1 MSFFTV
7 LFQMLALLIMI
18 GAGWLAAVRHMLDE
32 HTNNQISSMIVSILT
47 PLLVLSSAA
56 DAVGTISLRLLGF
69 VGIIAVVMFL
79 FFIVVGKLLSPLFDR
94 EKSQQKIYQLMF
106 VFSNLSFIGIP
117 VISSILGAE
126 YVVYVM
132 VFMQVYNLFLYTYGI
147 AVMDGQLSAASLKG
161 MLNPGTLFSIA
172 GLLLIIANIRLPD
185 FLLTAVSYLG
195 SAAPPLALMSVGY
208 TLANSDLKK
217 AFGNIRLYIFSAIK
231 LLALPLL
238 MIQLLKLLPVDT
250 PVLLVCAVM
259 FGMPV
264 GNMPLMLGTQKGLD
278 CSTCTAAILV
288 TTVLCVVTIPILLLV
303 LPMI

>member
-32 HTNNQISSMIVSILT
+32 HTNNQISSMIVSILN

-56 DAVGTISLRLLGF
+56 NAVGTISLWLLGF
-69 VGIIAVVMFL
+69 VGMIAVAMFL
-79 FFIVVGKLLSPLFDR
+79 FFIVAGKLLSPLFDR
-94 EKSQQKIYQLMF
+94 DKAQQKIYQLMF

-132 VFMQVYNLFLYTYGI
+132 VFMQVYTLFLYTYGI
-147 AVMDGQLSAASLKG
+147 AVMDGQFSASSLKG

-195 SAAPPLALMSVGY
+195 NAAPPLALMSVGY
-208 TLANSDLKK
+208 TLANSDLKR
-217 AFGNIRLYIFSAIK
+217 AFGNIRVYIFSAIK

-238 MIQLLKLLPVDT
+238 MVQVVKLLSVDAS
-250 PVLLVCAVM
+250 VLLVCAVI

-264 GNMPLMLGTQKGLD
+264 GNMPLMLGTQKGID

-288 TTVLCVVTIPILLLV
+288 TTVLCVVTIPVLLLV

>member
-7 LFQMLALLIMI
+7 LLQMLALLIMI
-18 GAGWLAAVRHMLDE
+18 GAGWLAAMRHMLDE
-32 HTNNQISSMIVSILT
+32 HTNNQISSMIVSILN

-56 DAVGTISLRLLGF
+56 EAVGTISLRLLGF
-69 VGIIAVVMFL
+69 VGMIAAAMFL
-79 FFIVVGKLLSPLFDR
+79 FFIAVGKLLSPLFDR
-94 EKSQQKIYQLMF
+94 DKSQQKIFQLMF

-132 VFMQVYNLFLYTYGI
+132 VFMQVYTLFLYTYGI
-147 AVMDGQLSAASLKG
+147 AVMDGQFSVASLKG
-161 MLNPGTLFSIA
+161 MINPGTLFSIA

-195 SAAPPLALMSVGY
+195 NAAPPLALMSVGY

-217 AFGNIRLYIFSAIK
+217 AFGNIRIYIFSVIK

-238 MIQLLKLLPVDT
+238 MIQILKLLPVDAS
-250 PVLLVCAVM
+250 VLLVCAVI

-288 TTVLCVVTIPILLLV
+288 TTVLCVVTIPILLLGV
-303 LPMI
+303 PMP